1 LAGTLYVIMKQATRA
16 DIEGVV
22 LQPLG
27 LAEAHGPKQAM
38 DAIADG
44 AGTFVMVPVSNWHE
58 LERAEE
64 QPPPRYKAEAVAPA
78 TGSLKGLR
86 TERVAGTRGPRQIKG
101 QQELPADDDKPE
113 ED

>member
-1 LAGTLYVIMKQATRA
+1 MAGTLYVVMRQDTGGA
-16 DIEGVV
+16 V

-44 AGTFVMVPVSNWHE
+44 AGTYVMVPVSNWHE
-58 LERAEE
+58 LERVEE
-64 QPPPRYKAEAVAPA
+64 QPPPRYEAEAIAPE
-78 TGSLKGLR
+78 TGTLKGLH
-86 TERVAGTRGPRQIKG
+86 TEHVAGTRGPRQIKG
-101 QQELPADDDKPE
+101 QQELPTDDDKPE